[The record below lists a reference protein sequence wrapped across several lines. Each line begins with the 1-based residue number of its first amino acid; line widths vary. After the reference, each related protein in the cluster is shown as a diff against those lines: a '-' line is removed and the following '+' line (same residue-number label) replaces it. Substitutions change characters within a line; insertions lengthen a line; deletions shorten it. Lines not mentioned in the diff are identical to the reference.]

1 MEIFNLFITSL
12 FALGIVYKFSDDLG
26 KYIAHRQKKQDLY
39 TQVQQRNFLH
49 NLELSLKRDVPSVW
63 K

>member
-12 FALGIVYKFSDDLG
+12 FAIGIVYKFSDDLG
-26 KYIAHRQKKQDLY
+26 KYIAQRQKKQDLY
-39 TQVQQRNFLH
+39 TQLQQRNFLH
-49 NLELSLKRDVPSVW
+49 NLELSLKRDVPTVW